1 MHNSIPTTRK
11 HPRPRSRSRGHR
23 PSRRGSVAEQLA
35 TLRLVHEHR
44 AAWLALWLSERAC
57 AHRWGQ
63 VVRPDRYGRWRQG
76 DREVGFFLEY
86 DCGTEPLDRLAAKL
100 HGYDELVDA
109 TEISTLVLFWLPSSG
124 REASVRQALAGE
136 PRWGRM
142 RYPVAP
148 PAPTSAAARPSRRG
162 CRWTR
167 PGHAAASS
175 TSRTSTPGPL
185 SLQDLSTDGPEEHRG
200 HRRAHPRH
208 CRAHRP
214 RTGPRPRSPRP
225 GRAAYGRSDD
235 PRCQARQRCCQAR
248 PRGLLTANS
257 GPPSRTES
265 AYLPPRD
272 PEMPN
277 CLAIA

>member
-136 PRWGRM
+136 PRWGRV
-142 RYPVAP
+142 RYPVA
-148 PAPTSAAARPSRRG
+148 T
-162 CRWTR
+162 
-167 PGHAAASS
+167 AS
-175 TSRTSTPGPL
+175 P
-185 SLQDLSTDGPEEHRG
+185 DLG
-200 HRRAHPRH
+200 
-208 CRAHRP
+208 
-214 RTGPRPRSPRP
+214 RSPAEQAWLP
-225 GRAAYGRSDD
+225 LDQTW
-235 PRCQARQRCCQAR
+235 PRRRLIDLADLDARTPQPA
-248 PRGLLTANS
+248 
-257 GPPSRTES
+257 GPI
-265 AYLPPRD
+265 D
-272 PEMPN
+272 
-277 CLAIA
+277 